1 MAYKMKTIAR
11 PKNNSLKEYERMAN
25 YILAIL
31 RGTNGVKKEGNAFLI
46 SERARQFFTWGA
58 TSFKIVCADDG
69 CYGLQFNVTGL
80 KHRGRVRVYYN
91 RATDYFDVEFLRAR
105 KEEMVYG
112 VEDIDLSQLHNVCH
126 RFIERD
132 DDTEV

>member
-11 PKNNSLKEYERMAN
+11 PNNNSLKEYERMAN
-25 YILAIL
+25 YILTIL
-31 RGTNGVKKEGNAFLI
+31 RGTNGVKKDGNAFLI

-132 DDTEV
+132 DDMEV

>member
-11 PKNNSLKEYERMAN
+11 PKNNLRKEYVRMAN
-25 YILAIL
+25 YIFDIL
-31 RGTNGVKKEGNAFLI
+31 RGHNGVKKEGNTFFI
-46 SERARQFFTWGA
+46 SEIARQFFTWGT

-91 RATDYFDVEFLRAR
+91 RATDYFDVEFLRPR
-105 KEEMVYG
+105 KEDIVYG
-112 VEDIDLSQLHNVCH
+112 VEGIDLSQLHNVCH

-132 DDTEV
+132 DDMEV

>member
-1 MAYKMKTIAR
+1 MYQKKTIAK
-11 PKNNSLKEYERMAN
+11 PNSNLLKEYENMAN

-31 RGTNGVKKEGNAFLI
+31 RGTKGVERQGNMFLV
-46 SERARQFFTWGA
+46 SERTRQFWTWGA
-58 TSFKIVCADDG
+58 TSFKIVCANNG

-132 DDTEV
+132 DDMEV